1 MQEEL
6 GPAAAPRGQ
15 AGELEQPVHHRG
27 DGHGHQFI
35 LEVEPGQQDDQG
47 GLGAEA
53 LDQLGDGAAVI
64 AERSPAVER
73 VDMRRSMRE
82 VARQC
87 CLARGKPGWGR
98 TARGPRP
105 SPLHLHNEVKR
116 QEQPHFPPG
125 EARMCSVHLQQP
137 G

>member
-1 MQEEL
+1 MSGPPSSHGPPRVQEER

-73 VDMRRSMRE
+73 VDMRRSMME
-82 VARQC
+82 VARHGSV
-87 CLARGKPGWGR
+87 AWPGGGQG
-98 TARGPRP
+98 AAELPGVPG
-105 SPLHLHNEVKR
+105 HLHSTCTMR
-116 QEQPHFPPG
+116 
-125 EARMCSVHLQQP
+125 
-137 G
+137 